1 MGIVGTMVGTT
12 ILGYMALSLKDII
25 KGREPRNPT
34 DMKTFADAFVQGG
47 GAGIY
52 GDFIFGEFNRYGQGP
67 LETFAGPTIGTASD
81 VLKLY
86 AKLRDGDPAGAA
98 ATRLAIQNTP
108 FLNLFYTRAAMD
120 YLFIYGIMEHNSP
133 GYLRRMERRLE
144 REKGQEFF
152 FPPSQS
158 ATRF

>member
-1 MGIVGTMVGTT
+1 
-12 ILGYMALSLKDII
+12 
-25 KGREPRNPT
+25 
-34 DMKTFADAFVQGG
+34 
-47 GAGIY
+47 
-52 GDFIFGEFNRYGQGP
+52 
-67 LETFAGPTIGTASD
+67 
-81 VLKLY
+81 
-86 AKLRDGDPAGAA
+86 
-98 ATRLAIQNTP
+98 
-108 FLNLFYTRAAMD
+108 LFYTRAAMD